1 MAADL
6 NPDWLSCLPSSW
18 SYGVTRDGRVFFIN
32 EEAKST
38 TWLHPVTGEAVI
50 TGHRKTPD
58 LPTGWEEGYTFEGA
72 RCFIKC
78 SLVTRVLCFW
88 TLINHKSSSLDT
100 HQSQEFSSGHSS
112 ITKVLLFWT
121 LINQKGSSLLDT
133 HQSQ

>member
-38 TWLHPVTGEAVI
+38 TWLHPITGEAVV

-72 RCFIKC
+72 RCFINQRMADPGVVFAAGGPAAICGSRWRGGKALAAC
-78 SLVTRVLCFW
+78 SISPQVAGA
-88 TLINHKSSSLDT
+88 I
-100 HQSQEFSSGHSS
+100 
-112 ITKVLLFWT
+112 
-121 LINQKGSSLLDT
+121 
-133 HQSQ
+133 